1 MTGRTS
7 FIAAMWVTCALVA
20 ASSSSAIELS
30 SFEFMLGDAWNLDTT
45 LSVEQRGYPSIDL
58 AANYETR
65 PFEKPLYW
73 AFRFGFNRRER
84 GAWELQFVHHKIH
97 LTNTTEEIQHFEI
110 THGLNVVTVN
120 RTFETLP
127 VAMRVGGGFII
138 AHPESVVRGL
148 SWYDE
153 GGIFDSGYHLT
164 GPAILGGV
172 GKHFRVS
179 SRLSV
184 GLEVQ
189 LIAAW
194 AKVPVAEGSATAP
207 NVALHGMVGVGYRL

>member
-1 MTGRTS
+1 MRRRRPNPNGWS
-7 FIAAMWVTCALVA
+7 GGW
-20 ASSSSAIELS
+20 ASSSS
-30 SFEFMLGDAWNLDTT
+30 
-45 LSVEQRGYPSIDL
+45 
-58 AANYETR
+58 
-65 PFEKPLYW
+65 K
-73 AFRFGFNRRER
+73 GF
-84 GAWELQFVHHKIH
+84 
-97 LTNTTEEIQHFEI
+97 
-110 THGLNVVTVN
+110 
-120 RTFETLP
+120 
-127 VAMRVGGGFII
+127 
-138 AHPESVVRGL
+138 RGL

-194 AKVPVAEGSATAP
+194 AKVPVAEGNATAP

>member
-7 FIAAMWVTCALVA
+7 FIAAVWVTCALVA

-45 LSVEQRGYPSIDL
+45 LSV
-58 AANYETR
+58 
-65 PFEKPLYW
+65 
-73 AFRFGFNRRER
+73 GFNRRER